1 MKSKLFSFFSIITLV
16 FSNGVCAFGDL
27 TVVPTRAVFEGRDRS
42 QTISLVNRGTTTS
55 TFRIE
60 FTEMAMDEFGGV
72 KEITEFEQ
80 GQFPASSLIKYSP
93 RQVTI
98 APGESQTVRL
108 LLRKPSDLEPGEY
121 RSHLLMYGIPQ
132 DSVNSETLQVQETL
146 KDGEVGIQLNAIFR
160 VAIPVIVRNGDLSST
175 FELSNVSVTGLDINS
190 ESSPNL
196 EFSLTRSGARSVYA
210 DIDVIYKSRTNPEES
225 FLLGKVKDYVVYVP
239 NKVRTTKLP
248 LEIPEDMEA
257 LDGTIEVQFY
267 KSENGKKEVLA
278 STLLDV

>member
-1 MKSKLFSFFSIITLV
+1 MFFRLLSFITVFLLLV
-16 FSNGVCAFGDL
+16 PGKVLAAGDL
-27 TVVPTRAVFEGRDRS
+27 TVVPTRAEFNDRDRS
-42 QTISLVNRGTTTS
+42 KTVSLVNRGNETT

-72 KEITEFEQ
+72 KEITEFEK

-121 RSHLLMYGIPQ
+121 RSHLLMYGIPE
-132 DSVNSETLQVQETL
+132 DSANSETLQVEKTL

-175 FELSNVSVTGLDINS
+175 FELSNVSVTGLDNNS

-196 EFSLTRSGARSVYA
+196 EFSLTRTGERSVYA

-225 FLLGKVKDYVVYVP
+225 FLLGKMRDYVVYVP
-239 NKVRTTKLP
+239 NKVRTTQLP

>member
-1 MKSKLFSFFSIITLV
+1 MFFRLLSFITV
-16 FSNGVCAFGDL
+16 FLLLIPGKVLAAGDL
-27 TVVPTRAVFEGRDRS
+27 TVVPTRAEFNGRDRS
-42 QTISLVNRGTTTS
+42 KTVSLVNRGNETT

-60 FTEMAMDEFGGV
+60 FTEMGMDEFGGV

-132 DSVNSETLQVQETL
+132 DSANSETLQVQETL

-175 FELSNVSVTGLDINS
+175 FELSNVSVTGLDNNS

-196 EFSLTRSGARSVYA
+196 EFSLTRTGARSVYA
-210 DIDVIYKSRTNPEES
+210 DIDVIYKSRANPEAS
-225 FLLGKVKDYVVYVP
+225 FLLGKMKDYVVYVP
-239 NKVRTTKLP
+239 NKIRTTQLP
-248 LEIPEDMEA
+248 LEIPEDMET

-267 KSENGKKEVLA
+267 KSENGKKEILA